1 MGARRVLVIDSDPNF
16 SDTLRR
22 SLRPYGIDVEVVDD
36 GSDGLQRAKEIGPE
50 LLFVAV
56 ELPEKAGYAICN
68 KAKRGA
74 VKNIPV
80 VLATSSVSPADLESH
95 KKLRYRAD
103 DYLDKRTLTAPDLLA
118 KIDQLIGLGPAQETA
133 DADDLEMP
141 VDAEEISPD
150 EDGRSV
156 DGDDGGGGGGAG
168 GGRRRRRRGRLDRR
182 AAHRGPGRRGRRRGR
197 GHRRRGHRRR
207 DRGGLR

>member
-1 MGARRVLVIDSDPNF
+1 MGDRRVLVIDSDPNF

-141 VDAEEISPD
+141 VDAEEISLD
-150 EDGRSV
+150 
-156 DGDDGGGGGGAG
+156 DGDGEGGSTGELPIEVLGTEGDAAAVGIVDEGIDAETEAAFATLHLGG
-168 GGRRRRRRGRLDRR
+168 
-182 AAHRGPGRRGRRRGR
+182 
-197 GHRRRGHRRR
+197 
-207 DRGGLR
+207 